1 MHKKC
6 LVLVSQSWVELS
18 WDTIQSKQRGR
29 YVIILTFALMLT
41 ISNRGNQMPP
51 SPIRKLVPYA
61 EAAKKKGVKVYHLNI
76 GQPDIETPPA
86 ILDAVRNAD
95 IKVLEYSH
103 SAGNESY
110 RRKLVQYY
118 KSVGINVSHDQILI
132 TTGGSEAIMFGF
144 FTCLN
149 PGDEVIIP
157 EPFYANY
164 NGFACAAGVNV
175 VPITSSIETGFA
187 LPPISDFE
195 KVITDKTKAI
205 IICSP
210 NNPTGYLYSREE
222 MEALKEICIKYN
234 LYLFS
239 DEAYREFCYDGE
251 YVSAMHLNG
260 LEQHVVLMDTISKRY
275 SACGARLG
283 AFVTKNKAV
292 YDAAMKFAQA
302 RLSPPGLAQIMG
314 EAAVDLPESYFD
326 APKAE
331 YLLRRNLL
339 VSRLN
344 AMPGVFCPNPGGA
357 FYAIAKL
364 PIDDSDKF
372 CQWLLEEFSYN
383 NQTVMLAPATGFYGT
398 AGLGKNEVR
407 LAYVLNLDALNAA
420 MDCLERAL
428 EVYPGKVKTEEKA
441 AAMVK

>member
-1 MHKKC
+1 
-6 LVLVSQSWVELS
+6 
-18 WDTIQSKQRGR
+18 
-29 YVIILTFALMLT
+29 
-41 ISNRGNQMPP
+41 MPP

-61 EAAKKKGVKVYHLNI
+61 EAAKKRGTKVYHLNI

-86 ILDAVRNAD
+86 IMDAVRNAD

-118 KSVGINVSHDQILI
+118 HSVGIEVSHDQILI

-144 FTCLN
+144 FACLN

-164 NGFACAAGVNV
+164 NGFACAAGVQV
-175 VPITSSIETGFA
+175 VPITSRIETGFA
-187 LPPISDFE
+187 LPPITDFE
-195 KVITDKTKAI
+195 KVITPKTKAI

-222 MEALKEICIKYN
+222 MEALKVLCIKHS

-251 YVSAMHLNG
+251 YVSAMHLSG
-260 LEQHVVLMDTISKRY
+260 LEEHVVLMDTISKRY
-275 SACGARLG
+275 SACGARIG
-283 AFVTKNKAV
+283 ALVTKNKSV

-314 EAAVDLPESYFD
+314 EAAVDLPASYFD

-331 YLLRRNLL
+331 YLSRRNLL

-344 AMPGVFCPNPGGA
+344 AMPGVYCPNPGGA
-357 FYAIAKL
+357 FYAIARL

-372 CQWLLEEFSYN
+372 CQWLLESFSYQ

-407 LAYVLNLDALNAA
+407 LAYVLNLEALNAA
-420 MDCLERAL
+420 MDCLEKAL
-428 EVYPGKVKTEEKA
+428 EAYPGKRQPTAEKA
-441 AAMVK
+441 ATAG